1 MFYKSLL
8 RPLLFRLPPETAH
21 ELSLRTL
28 AAVLRPETLRKAVCS
43 RLLTSP
49 FGPLKRFGLTFDNP
63 VGLAAGLDKNATATS
78 ALAALGFGFVEVG
91 SVTNFP
97 QPGSPKP
104 RLFRL
109 PLDKALINRAGFN
122 NDGTAVVCQRLSR
135 GRPSCVLGINIGK
148 SKVVDLKDAEADY
161 LASFELAHSIAD
173 YVVVNVS
180 SPNTPNLRELQRP
193 AALNSLLRSLQAKNF
208 ELSGMSN
215 GRSAVPVLVKI
226 APDLTG
232 LELAEIVDIVLETGI
247 AGIIA
252 TNTTVG
258 RSGLKTQQSNVETI
272 GAGGLSGAPL
282 RDMSTGIVANLFRLT
297 KGRIPIVGTGGVF
310 TAEDAWEKICAG
322 ASLIQLYTGMI
333 YEGPLVAW
341 KINRRLKS
349 IFDDSGFETL
359 DEAIGSRSEEF
370 TVSPLG

>member
-21 ELSLRTL
+21 ELSLHTL
-28 AAVLRPETLRKAVCS
+28 ATVLRPETLRKAVSS
-43 RLLTSP
+43 RLLISP
-49 FGPLKRFGLTFDNP
+49 FGPLNRFGLNFENP

-78 ALAALGFGFVEVG
+78 ALAALGFGFVEIG
-91 SVTNFP
+91 SVTNIP
-97 QPGSPKP
+97 QPGNPKP

-122 NDGTAVVCQRLSR
+122 NDGTAVVCQRLLN
-135 GRPSCVLGINIGK
+135 GRPPCVLGVNIGK
-148 SKVVDLKDAEADY
+148 SKVVDLQDAEADY
-161 LASFELAHSIAD
+161 LASFELARSVAD

-193 AALNSLLRSLQAKNF
+193 AALSSLLRSLQAKNL
-208 ELSGMSN
+208 ELSSMPNS
-215 GRSAVPVLVKI
+215 RSAVPLLVKI

-232 LELAEIVDIVLETGI
+232 LELAEIVDIVLDTGI

-252 TNTTVG
+252 TNTTIG
-258 RSGLKTQQSNVETI
+258 RGGLKTQQSNVETI

-282 RDMSTGIVANLFRLT
+282 RNMSNGIVANLFRLT
-297 KGRIPIVGTGGVF
+297 KGRIPIIGTGGVF

-341 KINRRLKS
+341 RINKRLKS
-349 IFDDSGFETL
+349 IFDKSGFKSL
-359 DEAIGSRSEEF
+359 DEAIGSRSDEF
-370 TVSPLG
+370 AVRP